1 MGSGCA
7 DAMLAAAH
15 ECFQYKAEV
24 GETEGLSDQADGCGA
39 LVDFKDA
46 EDVRRGRGV
55 AHHVQPEG
63 GAGDGLQLRAAVQP
77 QEARY
82 LARLQE
88 VEVVRAGRRRSAVP
102 LDALQLLRPMAPRH
116 HVQLDVLG
124 LLLVEEHLWKQ
135 RRKAVREPELIG
147 GAG

>member
-1 MGSGCA
+1 MFSIQGQK
-7 DAMLAAAH
+7 L
-15 ECFQYKAEV
+15 
-24 GETEGLSDQADGCGA
+24 GEAEGLSDQSDGCVA
-39 LVDFKDA
+39 LVDFEDA
-46 EDVRRGRGV
+46 EDVGRGRGV

-88 VEVVRAGRRRSAVP
+88 VEVVRAGRRRGAVS
-102 LDALQLLRPMAPRH
+102 LDALQLLRPLAPRH

-124 LLLVEEHLWKQ
+124 LLLVEEHL
-135 RRKAVREPELIG
+135 RRAEEESCH
-147 GAG
+147 GAGADWRSWLRFWLVSAARES